1 MRDELNKHKKD
12 VQEAVLNA
20 NNRAN
25 ETITNLNKEIA
36 LEKVKQKEEHEEVVR
51 KLSVELMDK
60 EEKIQEAFAE
70 IEHREQSWQDEK
82 EDVLREI

>member
-36 LEKVKQKEEHEEVVR
+36 LEKGKQKEEHEEVVK
-51 KLSVELMDK
+51 KLSVELKDK
-60 EEKIQEAFAE
+60 EGKLGN
-70 IEHREQSWQDEK
+70 
-82 EDVLREI
+82 VLRYFGDFVKEISF